1 MLDKMHAVTYHK
13 ATLFHNNNTQMT
25 AAIRHSRTEKPMLK
39 RVKIQG
45 YKSLE
50 DVEVYL
56 QPLSVFFGPN
66 ASGKSNFL
74 DALQLLSRI
83 TTSNNLN
90 DAFRPPYRGT
100 PLESFTFGANGIKE
114 LLVKEHVSFTF
125 EVDIEVSQ
133 RAIDTVSKLTT
144 TDTAFRDALENVKN
158 LRQTMWRYRI
168 TIEVQPRSG
177 LLNIVDESLNEL
189 NLEGEHT
196 TRRIW
201 MGRDRLDLQWEGGGI
216 HFDSKMN
223 SSMFLTPYSIPLSAL
238 KPYWPLLT
246 IHQELSNWFIYYPE
260 PRDRM
265 RIPSPVREVRL
276 IGLRGEE
283 VDAFLNTL
291 RNLDEPQFRAIEKA
305 LHVIVPSFT
314 GIDVG
319 VNTLGEVELSLMQ
332 GQTPISVS
340 ALSEGTL
347 RILGLLALASMK
359 EPPYLIGI
367 EEPENGIHP
376 HRLDLIA
383 TLLQTR
389 ASDDTQVI
397 ATTHSPILV
406 DLIPKKSL
414 YAFRR
419 VNGKTAI
426 DSLTHLEEQR
436 YKRGSRSDFEGTSTS
451 KRILRG
457 DFNV

>member
-1 MLDKMHAVTYHK
+1 
-13 ATLFHNNNTQMT
+13 
-25 AAIRHSRTEKPMLK
+25 MLK

-50 DVEVYL
+50 DVEVHL

-90 DAFRPPYRGT
+90 DAFRHPYRGT
-100 PLESFTFGANGIKE
+100 LLESFTFGANGIQGLLAKE
-114 LLVKEHVSFTF
+114 YVSFTF
-125 EVDIEVSQ
+125 EVDVEVSQ
-133 RAIDTVSKLTT
+133 RAIDTVSKLTI
-144 TDTAFRDALENVKN
+144 TDTAFRDALENIKN
-158 LRQTMWRYRI
+158 LRQTIWRYRI
-168 TIEVQPRSG
+168 SIEVQPRSG
-177 LLNIVDESLNEL
+177 MLNIVDESLEEL
-189 NLEGEHT
+189 NLEGEPA

-201 MGRDRLDLQWEGGGI
+201 MGRDRMELQWEGGGTR
-216 HFDSKMN
+216 FDSKMN
-223 SSMFLTPYSIPLSAL
+223 YSMFLTPNYIPFSAL
-238 KPYWPLLT
+238 KPYWLLLT
-246 IHQELSNWFIYYPE
+246 IRQELSNWFIYYPE
-260 PRDRM
+260 PRELM

-291 RNLDEPQFRAIEKA
+291 RNLDEPQFKAIEKA
-305 LHVIVPSFT
+305 LHVMVPSFT
-314 GIDVG
+314 GIDVR
-319 VNTLGEVELSLMQ
+319 VNTLGEVELNLMQ
-332 GQTPISVS
+332 GQTPISVG

-359 EPPYLIGI
+359 ESPYLIGI
-367 EEPENGIHP
+367 EEPETGIDP

-383 TLLQTR
+383 SLLQAR

-397 ATTHSPILV
+397 ATTHSPVLV

-414 YAFRR
+414 YAFRK

-426 DSLTHLEEQR
+426 DPLSHLEAQK
-436 YKRGSRSDFEGTSTS
+436 YKRSSKSDFEETRTS

-457 DFNV
+457 DFSV

>member
-1 MLDKMHAVTYHK
+1 
-13 ATLFHNNNTQMT
+13 
-25 AAIRHSRTEKPMLK
+25 MLK

-50 DVEVYL
+50 DVEVHL

-90 DAFRPPYRGT
+90 DAFRHPYRGT
-100 PLESFTFGANGIKE
+100 LLESFTFGANGIQGLLAKE
-114 LLVKEHVSFTF
+114 YVSFTF

-133 RAIDTVSKLTT
+133 RAIDTVSKLTR
-144 TDTAFRDALENVKN
+144 TDTAYRDALGDVKN
-158 LRQTMWRYRI
+158 LRQTIWRYRI

-177 LLNIVDESLNEL
+177 MLNIVDESLDEL
-189 NLEGEHT
+189 NLEGEPA

-201 MGRDRLDLQWEGGGI
+201 MGRDRMELQWEGGGTR
-216 HFDSKMN
+216 FDSKMN
-223 SSMFLTPYSIPLSAL
+223 YSMFLTPNYIPFSAL
-238 KPYWPLLT
+238 KPYWTLLT
-246 IHQELSNWFIYYPE
+246 IRQELSNWFIYYPE
-260 PRDRM
+260 PRELM

-291 RNLDEPQFRAIEKA
+291 RNLDEPQFKAIEKA

-314 GIDVG
+314 GIDVR
-319 VNTLGEVELSLMQ
+319 VNTLGEVELNLMR
-332 GQTPISVS
+332 GQTPISVG

-359 EPPYLIGI
+359 ESPYLIGI
-367 EEPENGIHP
+367 EEPETGIDP

-383 TLLQTR
+383 SLLQAR

-397 ATTHSPILV
+397 ATTHSPVLV

-414 YAFRR
+414 YAFRK

-426 DSLTHLEEQR
+426 DPLSHLEAQK
-436 YKRGSRSDFEGTSTS
+436 YKRSSKSDFEETRTS
-451 KRILRG
+451 KRI
-457 DFNV
+457 VP

>member
-1 MLDKMHAVTYHK
+1 
-13 ATLFHNNNTQMT
+13 
-25 AAIRHSRTEKPMLK
+25 MLK

-50 DVEVYL
+50 DVEVDL

-66 ASGKSNFL
+66 ASGKSNVL

-83 TTSNNLN
+83 ATSNNLN
-90 DAFRPPYRGT
+90 DAFRHPYRGT
-100 PLESFTFGANGIKE
+100 PLESFTFGANGIQGLLAKE
-114 LLVKEHVSFTF
+114 YVSFTI
-125 EVDIEVSQ
+125 EVDVELSQ
-133 RAIDTVSKLTT
+133 RAIDTINRLPT
-144 TDTAFRDALENVKN
+144 TDKTYGDVLENIKN
-158 LRQTMWRYRI
+158 LAQTTWRYRI
-168 TIEVQPRSG
+168 TIEARPQSG
-177 LLNIVDESLNEL
+177 ALNIIDESLAEL
-189 NLEGEHT
+189 NLEDETT

-201 MGRDRLDLQWEGGGI
+201 MGRDRVDLQWEGGGA
-216 HFDSKMN
+216 HFDSKIN
-223 SSMFLTPYSIPLSAL
+223 HSILSLPYSIPISSM

-246 IHQELSNWFIYYPE
+246 ARQELSNWFIYYLE
-260 PRDRM
+260 PREIM

-305 LHVIVPSFT
+305 LHVILPSFT
-314 GIDVG
+314 GIDVK

-332 GQTPISVS
+332 GQKTISVG

-359 EPPYLIGI
+359 EAPYLIGI

-376 HRLDLIA
+376 HRLALIA
-383 TLLQTR
+383 SLLEAR

-397 ATTHSPILV
+397 ATTHSPVLV

-419 VNGKTAI
+419 ANGGTAI
-426 DSLTHLEEQR
+426 DPLSRWEVQRNKRSNKSSIEETR
-436 YKRGSRSDFEGTSTS
+436 IS

>member
-1 MLDKMHAVTYHK
+1 
-13 ATLFHNNNTQMT
+13 
-25 AAIRHSRTEKPMLK
+25 MLK

-50 DVEVYL
+50 DVEVHL

-66 ASGKSNFL
+66 CSGKSNFL

-90 DAFRPPYRGT
+90 DAFRHPYRGT
-100 PLESFTFGANGIKE
+100 PLESFTFGANGIQGLLAKE
-114 LLVKEHVSFTF
+114 YVSFTF
-125 EVDIEVSQ
+125 EVDVEVSQ
-133 RAIDTVSKLTT
+133 RAIDTVSKLTG
-144 TDTAFRDALENVKN
+144 TDTAYRDALEDIRN
-158 LRQTMWRYRI
+158 LRQTIWRYRI

-177 LLNIVDESLNEL
+177 MLNIVDESLDEL
-189 NLEGEHT
+189 NLEGEPA

-201 MGRDRLDLQWEGGGI
+201 MGRDRMELQWEGGGAR
-216 HFDSKMN
+216 FDSKMN
-223 SSMFLTPYSIPLSAL
+223 YSMFLAPNYIPFSAL

-246 IHQELSNWFIYYPE
+246 IRQELSNWFIYYPE
-260 PRDRM
+260 PRELM

-283 VDAFLNTL
+283 VGAFLNTL
-291 RNLDEPQFRAIEKA
+291 RNLDERQFKAIEKA

-314 GIDVG
+314 GIDVR
-319 VNTLGEVELSLMQ
+319 VNTLGEVELNLMQ
-332 GQTPISVS
+332 GQTPISVG

-359 EPPYLIGI
+359 ELPYLIGI
-367 EEPENGIHP
+367 EEPETGIHP

-383 TLLQTR
+383 SLLQAR

-397 ATTHSPILV
+397 ATTHSPVLV
-406 DLIPKKSL
+406 DRIPKKSL
-414 YAFRR
+414 FAFRK

-426 DSLTHLEEQR
+426 DSLSHLEAQK
-436 YKRGSRSDFEGTSTS
+436 YKRSSKSDVEETRTS

-457 DFNV
+457 DFGV

>member
-1 MLDKMHAVTYHK
+1 
-13 ATLFHNNNTQMT
+13 
-25 AAIRHSRTEKPMLK
+25 MLK

-50 DVEVYL
+50 DVEVDL

-90 DAFRPPYRGT
+90 DAFRHPYRGT
-100 PLESFTFGANGIKE
+100 PLESFTFGANGIQGLLAKE
-114 LLVKEHVSFTF
+114 YASFTF
-125 EVDIEVSQ
+125 EVDVEVSQ
-133 RAIDTVSKLTT
+133 RTIDTVSKLTG
-144 TDTAFRDALENVKN
+144 TDTAYRDALEDIKN
-158 LRQTMWRYRI
+158 LRQTIWRYRI

-177 LLNIVDESLNEL
+177 MLNIVDESLDEL
-189 NLEGEHT
+189 NHEGRPT

-201 MGRDRLDLQWEGGGI
+201 MGRDRMELQWEGGGTR
-216 HFDSKMN
+216 FDSKMN
-223 SSMFLTPYSIPLSAL
+223 YSMFLTPNYIPFSAL
-238 KPYWPLLT
+238 KPYWTLLT
-246 IHQELSNWFIYYPE
+246 IRQELSNWFIYYPE
-260 PRDRM
+260 PRELM

-291 RNLDEPQFRAIEKA
+291 RNLDEPQFKAIEKA

-314 GIDVG
+314 GIDVR

-332 GQTPISVS
+332 GQTPISVG

-359 EPPYLIGI
+359 EAPYLIGI
-367 EEPENGIHP
+367 EEPETGIHP

-383 TLLQTR
+383 SLLQAR

-397 ATTHSPILV
+397 VTTHSPVLV
-406 DLIPKKSL
+406 DRIPKKSL
-414 YAFRR
+414 YAFRK

-426 DSLTHLEEQR
+426 DSLSHLEAQR
-436 YKRGSRSDFEGTSTS
+436 SKGSSKSDIEETRTS

-457 DFNV
+457 DFSV

>member
-1 MLDKMHAVTYHK
+1 
-13 ATLFHNNNTQMT
+13 
-25 AAIRHSRTEKPMLK
+25 MLK

-50 DVEVYL
+50 DVDVQL

-83 TTSNNLN
+83 TTSNSLN

-100 PLESFTFGANGIKE
+100 PLESFAFGTSGIKE
-114 LLVKEHVSFTF
+114 LLAKEHVSFTL
-125 EVDIEVSQ
+125 EADIEVSQ
-133 RAIDTVSKLTT
+133 RAIDTVSKLTA
-144 TDTAFRDALENVKN
+144 TDTAFREALEDVKN
-158 LRQTMWRYRI
+158 LRQTTWRYRI

-177 LLNIVDESLNEL
+177 MLNIIDESLNEL
-189 NLEGEHT
+189 NLEGELT

-216 HFDSKMN
+216 RFDSKLN
-223 SSMFLTPYSIPLSAL
+223 SSMFLTPYTIPFSAL

-291 RNLDEPQFRAIEKA
+291 RNLDEPQFKAIEKA

-314 GIDVG
+314 GIDVR
-319 VNTLGEVELSLMQ
+319 VNTLGEVELNLMQ
-332 GQTPISVS
+332 GQTPISVG

-367 EEPENGIHP
+367 EEPETGIHP

-383 TLLQTR
+383 SLLQTR

-406 DLIPKKSL
+406 DLTPKKSL
-414 YAFRR
+414 YAFRS
-419 VNGKTAI
+419 VSGKTAI
-426 DSLTHLEEQR
+426 DSLSHLEEQR
-436 YKRGSRSDFEGTSTS
+436 YKRSNRSNFEGTSTS

>member
-1 MLDKMHAVTYHK
+1 
-13 ATLFHNNNTQMT
+13 
-25 AAIRHSRTEKPMLK
+25 MLK

-50 DVEVYL
+50 DVEVDL

-66 ASGKSNFL
+66 ASGKSNVL

-83 TTSNNLN
+83 ATSNNLN
-90 DAFRPPYRGT
+90 DAFRHPYRGT
-100 PLESFTFGANGIKE
+100 PLESFTFGASGIQG
-114 LLVKEHVSFTF
+114 LLAKKYVSFTI
-125 EVDIEVSQ
+125 EVDVELSQ
-133 RAIDTVSKLTT
+133 RAIDIVSKLTT
-144 TDTAFRDALENVKN
+144 TDKTYSDVLENVKN
-158 LRQTMWRYRI
+158 LAQTTWRYRI
-168 TIEVQPRSG
+168 TIEARPQSG
-177 LLNIVDESLNEL
+177 ALNIIDESLAEL
-189 NLEGEHT
+189 NLEDETT

-201 MGRDRLDLQWEGGGI
+201 MGRDRVDLQWEGGGA
-216 HFDSKMN
+216 HFDSKIN
-223 SSMFLTPYSIPLSAL
+223 HSILSLPYSIPISSM

-246 IHQELSNWFIYYPE
+246 ARQELSNWFIYYLE
-260 PRDRM
+260 PRELM

-305 LHVIVPSFT
+305 LHVILPSFT
-314 GIDVG
+314 GIDVK
-319 VNTLGEVELSLMQ
+319 VNTIGEVELSLMQ
-332 GQTPISVS
+332 GQKAIPVG

-359 EPPYLIGI
+359 EAPYLIGI

-376 HRLDLIA
+376 HRLALIA
-383 TLLQTR
+383 SLLEAR

-397 ATTHSPILV
+397 ATTHSPVLV

-414 YAFRR
+414 YTFRR
-419 VNGKTAI
+419 ANGGTAI
-426 DSLTHLEEQR
+426 DPLSRWEVQRNKRSNKSSIEETR
-436 YKRGSRSDFEGTSTS
+436 IA

>member
-1 MLDKMHAVTYHK
+1 
-13 ATLFHNNNTQMT
+13 
-25 AAIRHSRTEKPMLK
+25 MLK

-50 DVEVYL
+50 DVEVDL

-66 ASGKSNFL
+66 ASGKSNVL

-83 TTSNNLN
+83 ATSNNLN
-90 DAFRPPYRGT
+90 DAFRHPYRGT
-100 PLESFTFGANGIKE
+100 PLESFTFGANGIQGLLAKE
-114 LLVKEHVSFTF
+114 YVSFTI
-125 EVDIEVSQ
+125 EVDVELSQ
-133 RAIDTVSKLTT
+133 GAIDTINKLPT
-144 TDTAFRDALENVKN
+144 TDKTYGDVLENIKN
-158 LRQTMWRYRI
+158 LAQTTWRYHI
-168 TIEVQPRSG
+168 TIEARPQSG
-177 LLNIVDESLNEL
+177 ALNIIDESLAEL
-189 NLEGEHT
+189 NLEDETT

-201 MGRDRLDLQWEGGGI
+201 MGRDRVDLQWEGGGA
-216 HFDSKMN
+216 HFDSKIN
-223 SSMFLTPYSIPLSAL
+223 HSILSLPYSIPISSM

-246 IHQELSNWFIYYPE
+246 ARQELSNWFIYYLE
-260 PRDRM
+260 PRELM

-305 LHVIVPSFT
+305 LHVILPSFT
-314 GIDVG
+314 GIDVK

-332 GQTPISVS
+332 GQKTISVG

-359 EPPYLIGI
+359 EAPYLIGI

-376 HRLDLIA
+376 HRLALIA
-383 TLLQTR
+383 SLLEAR

-397 ATTHSPILV
+397 ATTHSPLLV

-419 VNGKTAI
+419 ANGGTAI
-426 DSLTHLEEQR
+426 DPLSRWEVQRNKRSNKSSIEETR
-436 YKRGSRSDFEGTSTS
+436 IS

>member
-1 MLDKMHAVTYHK
+1 
-13 ATLFHNNNTQMT
+13 
-25 AAIRHSRTEKPMLK
+25 MLK

-50 DVEVYL
+50 DVEVHL

-90 DAFRPPYRGT
+90 DAFRHPYRGT
-100 PLESFTFGANGIKE
+100 LLESFTFGANGIQGLLAKE
-114 LLVKEHVSFTF
+114 YVSFTF
-125 EVDIEVSQ
+125 EVDVEVSQ
-133 RAIDTVSKLTT
+133 RAIDTVSKLTR
-144 TDTAFRDALENVKN
+144 TDTAYRDALEDVKN
-158 LRQTMWRYRI
+158 LRQTIWRYRI

-177 LLNIVDESLNEL
+177 MLNIVDESLDEL
-189 NLEGEHT
+189 NLEGEPA

-201 MGRDRLDLQWEGGGI
+201 MGRDRMELQWEGGGTR
-216 HFDSKMN
+216 FDSKMN
-223 SSMFLTPYSIPLSAL
+223 YSMFLTPNYIPFSAL
-238 KPYWPLLT
+238 KPYWTLLT
-246 IHQELSNWFIYYPE
+246 IRQELSNWFIYYPE
-260 PRDRM
+260 PRELM

-291 RNLDEPQFRAIEKA
+291 RNLDEPQFKAIEKA

-314 GIDVG
+314 GIDVR

-359 EPPYLIGI
+359 ESPYLIGI
-367 EEPENGIHP
+367 EEPETGIDP

-383 TLLQTR
+383 SLLQAR

-397 ATTHSPILV
+397 ATTHSPVLV

-414 YAFRR
+414 YAFRK

-426 DSLTHLEEQR
+426 DPLSHLEAQK
-436 YKRGSRSDFEGTSTS
+436 YKRSSKSDFEETRTS
-451 KRILRG
+451 KRI
-457 DFNV
+457 VP

>member
-1 MLDKMHAVTYHK
+1 
-13 ATLFHNNNTQMT
+13 
-25 AAIRHSRTEKPMLK
+25 MLK

-50 DVEVYL
+50 DVEVQL
-56 QPLSVFFGPN
+56 QPLSVFFGSN

-83 TTSNNLN
+83 TTSNHLN

-100 PLESFTFGANGIKE
+100 PLESFTFGANGIKG
-114 LLVKEHVSFTF
+114 LLAKERVSFTF
-125 EVDIEVSQ
+125 EADIEVSQ
-133 RAIDTVSKLTT
+133 RAVDAVRKRMA
-144 TDTAFRDALENVKN
+144 TDRTFRDALEDIKN
-158 LRQTMWRYRI
+158 LHQTMWRYRI
-168 TIEVQPRSG
+168 IIEVQPKSG
-177 LLNIVDESLNEL
+177 IVRLVDESLHEL
-189 NLEGEHT
+189 NLEGELA

-216 HFDSKMN
+216 HYDSKMAT
-223 SSMFLTPYSIPLSAL
+223 SMFLMPYSIPSSAL

-265 RIPSPVREVRL
+265 RIHSPVREVRL

-283 VDAFLNTL
+283 IDAFFNTL
-291 RNLDEPQFRAIEKA
+291 RNLDEPQFKAVEKA

-319 VNTLGEVELSLMQ
+319 VNALGEVELSLMQ

-367 EEPENGIHP
+367 EEPETGIHP
-376 HRLDLIA
+376 HRLSLIA
-383 TLLQTR
+383 LLLQTR

-397 ATTHSPILV
+397 ATTHSPVLV
-406 DLIPKKSL
+406 DLIHKECL
-414 YAFRR
+414 YAFRKA
-419 VNGKTAI
+419 NGKTAM
-426 DSLTHLEEQR
+426 DSLSHVEEQR
-436 YKRGSRSDFEGTSTS
+436 HKRSGRSDLEGTHTS

-457 DFNV
+457 DFDV